1 MESIPYDKRS
11 GKIWFNGAPIN
22 WSEVKIHVLSHGLH
36 YASCVFEGERVY
48 DGEIFKLEEHT
59 ERLFHS
65 ASRMGFKISYT
76 PELLNGACKEI
87 IAIQKVKNGYVR
99 PIAWRGSEM
108 MAISAQQT
116 KIHVAIAAWEWGSY
130 FDPNL
135 KLKGIKLDI
144 CKWRRPD
151 PDTIPWDTKAS
162 GLYMICTLSKHEAE
176 KKGFTDSLMLDYQGN
191 VAEATGAN
199 IFFKNKSGEL
209 HTPIPDS
216 FLNGITRRCVIDIA
230 KSKGIKIVER
240 KIKPE
245 EMTNF
250 VGCFLTGTAAEV
262 TPVSQIDK
270 YKFTVCNVIKDL
282 SESYQDLVRKK
293 GISIIYQQNNLLSDF
308 TALENVTIPLVANG
322 YNWKDATK
330 KASKILSLVN
340 LSKRLN
346 HFSTE
351 LSGGEQQRVAVAR
364 ALVTEPDLILADEPT
379 GSLDRKTANEI
390 FSLFSKLKSKNRAIL
405 YATHN
410 RELANKADYK
420 LNILDGNITRK
431 NA

>member
-11 GKIWFNGAPIN
+11 GRIWFDGVPIN
-22 WSEVKIHVLSHGLH
+22 WSEVKIHVLTHGLH

-59 ERLFHS
+59 ERLFYS
-65 ASRMGFKISYT
+65 ASRLGFKIPYT
-76 PELLNGACKEI
+76 PELLNKACKEI
-87 IAIQKVKNGYVR
+87 IAIQKVENGYVR

-116 KIHVAIAAWEWGSY
+116 TIHVAIAAWEWGSY

-135 KLKGIKLDI
+135 KLKGIRLDI
-144 CKWRRPD
+144 SKWKRPA

-162 GLYMICTLSKHEAE
+162 GLYMICTLAKHEAE

-191 VAEATGAN
+191 IAESTGSN
-199 IFFKNKSGEL
+199 VFFKNKSGEL

-230 KSKGIKIVER
+230 KSKGIKIIER
-240 KIKPE
+240 KIMPE

-270 YKFTVCNVIKDL
+270 YRFTVCNLIKDL
-282 SESYQDLVRKK
+282 SKNYQALVRKK
-293 GISIIYQQNNLLSDF
+293 
-308 TALENVTIPLVANG
+308 TAA
-322 YNWKDATK
+322 
-330 KASKILSLVN
+330 
-340 LSKRLN
+340 
-346 HFSTE
+346 
-351 LSGGEQQRVAVAR
+351 
-364 ALVTEPDLILADEPT
+364 
-379 GSLDRKTANEI
+379 
-390 FSLFSKLKSKNRAIL
+390 
-405 YATHN
+405 
-410 RELANKADYK
+410 
-420 LNILDGNITRK
+420 
-431 NA
+431 